1 MHRSRTQIATS
12 YAPGALFTYEGGLGC
27 CVSVGLS
34 TPYTPSS
41 PAVQKQLYEH
51 LSEFVESW
59 FERAMHCRTQ
69 PEVLPE
75 QCVDSAFL
83 DHKREPRLDSGRF
96 TLNQP
101 SRIGFM
107 PDPLVFVCSDCGRL
121 TEFDDIEDLHKGW
134 RTAESR
140 TDCQKSDRE
149 RHGRHGWRQVDVVF
163 AHWSGNYAGLSPHR
177 WVMGPDGRVNQPRKC
192 QNCGHD
198 EYQLVTKSSPFFS
211 DWKFQCVKCLA
222 PKDVVQADRETLEL
236 LKPCMDSGRG
246 NLPKE
251 WNMLP
256 VSYRAS
262 SIYYVQ
268 TDSFILFR
276 DTEVTTLLSAARR
289 ADLLARLMKV
299 YDFPGTPLTNDEVVR
314 QLRQNGRIAEAD
326 EYQQL
331 VGIAAMLPAAQ
342 RPVIEKQMHDKRLQ
356 HEANGLIAKQHQD
369 APLLASQVEHAQDW
383 ARRYNPIRLAVEH
396 GSLRTEVVERQ
407 GSDPGLPAISVLN
420 PDICD
425 IDAHDLSARDSYTNR
440 VSKELRALGLDE
452 MVFLRGLDICEFS
465 FGYTRVAST
474 PSTTVKDRD
483 MPVRLRAFGYVER
496 NKRPVYI
503 LEQKNEAFYVRL
515 NEKRV
520 VDWLTRN
527 GLGAGLT
534 SRAGMRLGGALI
546 EEYVDFGRFLE
557 AYRERTAE
565 SRTAR
570 TIPSYVY
577 LLLHTMAHHF
587 AHAVVEYSGLEHGSI
602 GEYLFPAD
610 LAFLVYRRGM
620 TPDLGNL
627 SAMWRNHGLTVLEGL
642 LSDRALKCD
651 GGSLC
656 DQRGGACPACIMA
669 PEVACLAGNNLLS
682 RAAINGGAPPGWDAD
697 RTPLT
702 GYFRLGNVQTEPA

>member
-27 CVSVGLS
+27 CVSVAIS
-34 TPYTPSS
+34 TPYTASS
-41 PAVQKQLYEH
+41 PAVQKQLFEH
-51 LSEFVESW
+51 LHEFVESW
-59 FERAMHCRTQ
+59 FDRAMHCRAH

-75 QCVDSAFL
+75 QCLDSAFL
-83 DHKREPRLDSGRF
+83 DYKKDPIVDPGRF
-96 TLNQP
+96 SLNQP

-121 TEFDDIEDLHKGW
+121 IEFADIEDLHKGW
-134 RTAESR
+134 RAAESR
-140 TDCQKSDRE
+140 IDCEKSE
-149 RHGRHGWRQVDVVF
+149 SGRHGWRQVDVVF
-163 AHWSGNYAGLSPHR
+163 AHWSGSYAGLSPHR
-177 WVMGPDGRVNQPRKC
+177 WVMGPDGRVNQARKC

-236 LKPCMDSGRG
+236 LKPGMDGGRG

-262 SIYYVQ
+262 SVYYVQ

-276 DTEVTTLLSAARR
+276 DTEVTTLLGAARR
-289 ADLLARLMKV
+289 TDLVSRLMKI
-299 YDFPGTPLTNDEVVR
+299 YDFPGTPLTHDEVTR
-314 QLRQNGRIAEAD
+314 QLRQNGRVTEAD
-326 EYQQL
+326 EYRQL
-331 VGIAAMLPAAQ
+331 ADIAAMLPAAQ
-342 RPVIEKQMHDKRLQ
+342 KPVIEKQLHDKRLH
-356 HEANGLIAKQHQD
+356 HEAAGLIAKQHQD
-369 APLLASQVEHAQDW
+369 APILTAQVELGQDW
-383 ARRYNPIRLAVEH
+383 ARRYNPIRLSVEH
-396 GSLRTEVVERQ
+396 ASLRTEVIERQ
-407 GSDPGLPAISVLN
+407 GSDPSLPAISVLN
-420 PDICD
+420 PDICYV
-425 IDAHDLSARDSYTNR
+425 DAHDATAREAYITRANR
-440 VSKELRALGLDE
+440 ELLKLGVDQ
-452 MVFLRGLDICEFS
+452 MAFLRGLDICEFS

-474 PSTTVKDRD
+474 PSTAVKDRD

-496 NKRPVYI
+496 NKRPMYV
-503 LEQKNEAFYVRL
+503 LEQKNEGFYVRL
-515 NEKRV
+515 SEERV
-520 VDWLTRN
+520 TEWIVRN
-527 GLGAGLT
+527 GLGGDLSSLA
-534 SRAGMRLGGALI
+534 AGMRLGGALI
-546 EEYVDFGRFLE
+546 EQYTDFGRFLE
-557 AYRERTAE
+557 PYRERTAE
-565 SRTAR
+565 SRTPR
-570 TIPSYVY
+570 SVPSYVY
-577 LLLHTMAHHF
+577 LLLHTFAHHLG
-587 AHAVVEYSGLEHGSI
+587 HAVVEYSGLEHGSI

-642 LSDRALKCD
+642 LSDRAMKCD
-651 GGSLC
+651 SGSLC

-682 RAAINGGAPPGWDAD
+682 RAALNGGAPPGWDAN

-702 GYFRLGNVQTEPA
+702 GYFRIGNAKTEAA